1 MDYSPQG
8 HKELDTTEGLTLLL
22 LLEAKSNPGLLHCR
36 QILYQLSYQESPFT
50 TESPW
55 KLLRADVL

>member
-22 LLEAKSNPGLLHCR
+22 LLEAKSNPGNLLAFPSLDSKVSSWSASFSTPF
-36 QILYQLSYQESPFT
+36 IVFLYLFG
-50 TESPW
+50 
-55 KLLRADVL
+55 